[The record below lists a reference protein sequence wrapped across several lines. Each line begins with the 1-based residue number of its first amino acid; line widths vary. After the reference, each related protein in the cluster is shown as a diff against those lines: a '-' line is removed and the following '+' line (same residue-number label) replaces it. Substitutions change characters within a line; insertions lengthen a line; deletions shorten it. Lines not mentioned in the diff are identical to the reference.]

1 MTTLAEDFN
10 SSYREQIQL
19 ADLWST
25 MTSKGLNRASWIL
38 YHYHRWYFEHHFGA
52 LFLTKMEALQ
62 GASLHVT
69 WKQKRTSEILF
80 SGFWVLLTD
89 LTVKLGGKIN
99 LKEACLWKHCCMG
112 TKPWECSLKVIQCSC
127 HNQNHHRQIA
137 SYFIFFFLLLT
148 SPDNNIKVSDTT
160 RKKVYMHIF
169 TRVQAGTP
177 QHQLAITAGPKRM
190 RE

>member
-1 MTTLAEDFN
+1 MIFLTSF
-10 SSYREQIQL
+10 
-19 ADLWST
+19 WST
-25 MTSKGLNRASWIL
+25 FSHENGSTDCA
-38 YHYHRWYFEHHFGA
+38 Y
-52 LFLTKMEALQ
+52 
-62 GASLHVT
+62 LHVT

-89 LTVKLGGKIN
+89 LTVKLWGKIN

-112 TKPWECSLKVIQCSC
+112 TKPWECSLRVIQGSC

-177 QHQLAITAGPKRM
+177 QQPVVACFCRYVSTILRALFNLVLRLSLSLRRDG
-190 RE
+190 

>member
-10 SSYREQIQL
+10 SSYPEPIQL

-69 WKQKRTSEILF
+69 WKQKRISEILF

-112 TKPWECSLKVIQCSC
+112 TKPWECSLRVIQGSC
-127 HNQNHHRQIA
+127 HMQNHRRQIA
-137 SYFIFFFLLLT
+137 IYYFYFNFINFARQWGKWHYKK
-148 SPDNNIKVSDTT
+148 NNVHAYTGGDTT
-160 RKKVYMHIF
+160 
-169 TRVQAGTP
+169 TASSN
-177 QHQLAITAGPKRM
+177 ITAGPKRT